1 MFKKSL
7 CLFIIFVLTF
17 STTYANNVPAFSN
30 SDFENGQLNG
40 WQSVATAKSLDGK
53 LSDKYEEL
61 GRIYYKQL
69 NGAEVEISKI
79 DAILSEINALKY
91 EKKALK
97 AEIQADKERRAE
109 EKNRAT
115 EEQAQSEETKDEAK
129 EA

>member
-1 MFKKSL
+1 MSDWSEIKKK
-7 CLFIIFVLTF
+7 IN
-17 STTYANNVPAFSN
+17 STTKKIAKKTT
-30 SDFENGQLNG
+30 E
-40 WQSVATAKSLDGK
+40 VADTASKHIKLKSLDGK